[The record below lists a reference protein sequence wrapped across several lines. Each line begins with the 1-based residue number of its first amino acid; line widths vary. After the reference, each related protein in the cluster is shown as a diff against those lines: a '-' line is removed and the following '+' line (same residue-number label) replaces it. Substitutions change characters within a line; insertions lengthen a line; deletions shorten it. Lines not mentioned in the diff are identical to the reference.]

1 MHERFAQLKDVLLN
15 ACNRLYSGNLVT
27 LAVFG
32 SWARGEASPHSD
44 IDVLIVADKLPDGR
58 MKRVMQFRPVH
69 DASLLARKS
78 LWQEQET
85 RVVPDLSPVLK
96 TPAEVLVGSPLFLDM
111 TDSRDVIFDRDDFF
125 ADYLRK
131 LSLRMK
137 ALGTR
142 RRQAAGGYYWE
153 YKPDYITGEVIEL

>member
-1 MHERFAQLKDVLLN
+1 MHQRFSHLKDVLLN
-15 ACNRLYSGNLVT
+15 ACGQLYSGNLVT

-32 SWARGEASPHSD
+32 SWARGAALPHSD
-44 IDVLIVADKLPDGR
+44 VDVLIVADKLPDGR
-58 MKRVMQFRPVH
+58 MKRILQFRPVQ
-69 DASLLARKS
+69 DASLAARRN
-78 LWQEQET
+78 LWREPES

-111 TDSRDVIFDRDDFF
+111 THSLDVIFDRDGFF
-125 ADYLRK
+125 ADYLGK

-153 YKPDYITGEVIEL
+153 YKPDFVPGEVIEL